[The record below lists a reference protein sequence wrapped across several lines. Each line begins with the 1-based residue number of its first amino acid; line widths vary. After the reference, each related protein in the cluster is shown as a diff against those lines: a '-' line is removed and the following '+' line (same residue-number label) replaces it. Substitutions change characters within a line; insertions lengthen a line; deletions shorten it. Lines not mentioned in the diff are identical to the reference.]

1 MLRGVQFE
9 FMAAAHS
16 GTQGDNGEVLHF
28 EAVLGLVHVV
38 LHRQRYVSEEVQ
50 FEVVPGDIQIPDR
63 NEHLYRHEALCVNSR

>member
-28 EAVLGLVHVV
+28 EAVFGLVHAI
-38 LHRQRYVSEEVQ
+38 LHLERDVRQKVEGLQDQLDQNSKVKLLALAPDRGARCRQR
-50 FEVVPGDIQIPDR
+50 
-63 NEHLYRHEALCVNSR
+63 